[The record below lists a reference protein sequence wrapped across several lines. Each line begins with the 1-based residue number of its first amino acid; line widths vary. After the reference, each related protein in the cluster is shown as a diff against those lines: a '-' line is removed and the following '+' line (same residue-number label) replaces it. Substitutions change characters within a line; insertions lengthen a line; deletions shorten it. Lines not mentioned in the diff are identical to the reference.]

1 MIFFG
6 YLGLKKMPVEMMPN
20 INRPTVRIRVKWDGA
35 TPSDMDKMI
44 TRKIEEI
51 LPNVEGITEYSS
63 ESTAET
69 SMIYVKFKYGT
80 DVETKITLI
89 QNEINQIRKK
99 FPEDMDEPI
108 IRKSSSSDVPAL
120 TFSMAGG
127 DLVEMRSYVES
138 TLKPCLLYTS
148 DAADDS

>member
-1 MIFFG
+1 MKSIPEFSIRKPATTIMFLISMIFFG

-99 FPEDMDEPI
+99 IP
-108 IRKSSSSDVPAL
+108 R
-120 TFSMAGG
+120 GYG
-127 DLVEMRSYVES
+127 
-138 TLKPCLLYTS
+138 
-148 DAADDS
+148 